1 MAKYDGWFLYFGTK
15 WGVLKWDYNANR
27 YGGLTYDRVVNNVS
41 VGFWTDDHI
50 EAGLFAGTVVLHPP
64 KSFFIKRYFGL

>member
-1 MAKYDGWFLYFGTK
+1 MKYAG
-15 WGVLKWDYNANR
+15 WGVTFTGTRGVLVPSTQPGW
-27 YGGLTYDRVVNNVS
+27 GLTYDRVVNNVS